1 MTAQPRAF
9 VWPPAAAP
17 RAVSPATA
25 TPPTPP
31 RPALLPTALAHLA
44 RGWDHFERAWL
55 APVAL
60 PLRHR
65 IELARWHA
73 DAPGDYC
80 ERCARDVGPSEADEF
95 GCADCRARRFPW
107 ARAIRLGSYRDDLA
121 LWVQEAK
128 FARNRRLAID
138 LGRLLGAAARDA
150 GFLREAAAAGRPPL
164 VIPMPTTLRRR
175 VARGID
181 HAGLIAAGAAR
192 ELGLRT
198 AQPLTRHHRPSQRS
212 VAPSRRTSNVSGS
225 FTCRFPAR
233 IAGRDLLL
241 IDDVSTT
248 GATLRAAARA
258 LQRAQ
263 RPQKP
268 AQTRIW
274 IAVLAVTP
282 QPGRR
287 PGAAPE
293 GDSEPAGL

>member
-9 VWPPAAAP
+9 VWPPAVTP
-17 RAVSPATA
+17 RAVPQASPPPPQQPQ
-25 TPPTPP
+25 PPTL
-31 RPALLPTALAHLA
+31 RANLA
-44 RGWDHFERAWL
+44 RGWHHFERAWL

-65 IELARWHA
+65 IELAQWRP

-80 ERCARDVGPSEADEF
+80 ERCAHDVGPAEADEF
-95 GCADCRARRFPW
+95 GCAHCRARRFPW
-107 ARAIRLGSYRDDLA
+107 SRSVRLGSYQDDLA
-121 LWVQEAK
+121 LWIQEAK

-138 LGRLLGAAARDA
+138 LGRLLGIAARDA
-150 GFLREAAAAGRPPL
+150 GFLRDAAAAGRPPL

-181 HAGLIAAGAAR
+181 HAGLIASGAAR

-198 AQPLTRHHRPSQRS
+198 SQPLTRHHRPSQRS
-212 VAPSRRTSNVSGS
+212 VAPSQRASNVAGS
-225 FTCRFPAR
+225 FTCRCPAR

-241 IDDVSTT
+241 IDDVTTT

-258 LQRAQ
+258 LLRAQ
-263 RPQKP
+263 RAQKP

-274 IAVLAVTP
+274 IAVLGVTP

-287 PGAAPE
+287 PGGANEP
-293 GDSEPAGL
+293 DSGPPGL

>member
-9 VWPPAAAP
+9 VWPPAAA
-17 RAVSPATA
+17 ATHA
-25 TPPTPP
+25 AAHITITAHPPPPPHAPP
-31 RPALLPTALAHLA
+31 RRVA
-44 RGWDHFERAWL
+44 RAWDHFERAWL

-60 PLRHR
+60 PLRTR
-65 IELARWHA
+65 IELARWQPDAHA
-73 DAPGDYC
+73 DYC
-80 ERCARDVGPSEADEF
+80 ERCARDIGPAEADEF
-95 GCADCRARRFPW
+95 GCAHCRSRRFPW
-107 ARAIRLGSYRDDLA
+107 SRAVRLGSYRDDLA
-121 LWVQEAK
+121 QWIQEAK

-138 LGRLLGAAARDA
+138 LGRLLGVAVRDA
-150 GFLREAAAAGRPPL
+150 GFLRDAAANDLPPL

-181 HAGLIAAGAAR
+181 HAALIAAGAAR
-192 ELGLRT
+192 VLGLRT
-198 AQPLTRHHRPSQRS
+198 AQPLARTHRPSQRA
-212 VAPSRRTSNVSGS
+212 VAPSQRTSNVSGS
-225 FTCRFPAR
+225 ITCRFPAR

-274 IAVLAVTP
+274 VAVLGVTP

-287 PGAAPE
+287 QGA
-293 GDSEPAGL
+293 DSEVGTEPSGV